1 MEALIATAVL
11 GICVMACFSAI
22 MFNRVSTV
30 KAKEEAIVMD
40 FMIHYLELA
49 RGLPFINL
57 VEGQPINYLYN
68 GANSAPSVIIPTN
81 GVWTAI
87 NTADFMTFHP
97 DLVWLKNRNP
107 QMRTTI
113 TTKVI
118 SGATHD
124 KDLNIKVD
132 WDPPLARGQRM
143 EMQLDLLRVKDL

>member
-1 MEALIATAVL
+1 MQLLIDNGRRRKGDNSALGFSLAEALIATAVL

-22 MFNRVSTV
+22 MFNRVSSV

-49 RGLPFINL
+49 RGIPFISL

-68 GANSAPSVIIPTN
+68 GANSAPSIIIPTN

-87 NTADFMTFHP
+87 NTSDFTTFHP

-113 TTKVI
+113 TT
-118 SGATHD
+118 
-124 KDLNIKVD
+124 
-132 WDPPLARGQRM
+132 
-143 EMQLDLLRVKDL
+143 